1 MEVTPVPCLVEGV
14 LDEAVVRKM
23 LVISS
28 LKAASFYLESLPA
41 FRTKLRAFNQAAR
54 HRSWFALC
62 DLDQDE
68 CAPARVRDF
77 LPDPASGMCFRIAER
92 AVEAWLLADRASI
105 ARFLSVSGD
114 LVNPDPER
122 LPAPKSHVVSLARRS
137 RSRAVREGLVPA
149 EGDSRKVGPEYTLLM
164 SEYARERWNP
174 LRAAGEVAEPA
185 AGNGVLSKLGGSWPL
200 VMMAP
205 EPLRISSRMLILLRG
220 ESTLRV
226 WF

>member
-1 MEVTPVPCLVEGV
+1 MEVAPVPCLVEGV

-23 LVISS
+23 LVVSS
-28 LKAASFYLESLPA
+28 LDAASFYLESLPA

-54 HRSWFALC
+54 HRPWFALC
-62 DLDQDE
+62 DLDHDE

-77 LPDPASGMCFRIAER
+77 LADPASGMCFRIAER

-122 LPAPKSHVVSLARRS
+122 LSAPKSHLVSLARRS

-149 EGDSRKVGPEYTLLM
+149 EGDSRRVGPEYTLLM
-164 SEYARERWNP
+164 SEYARETWNP
-174 LRAAGEVAEPA
+174 LRAAERSPSLERAMARLRNLADRGRW
-185 AGNGVLSKLGGSWPL
+185 SWGG
-200 VMMAP
+200 
-205 EPLRISSRMLILLRG
+205 
-220 ESTLRV
+220 
-226 WF
+226 